1 MPSSW
6 ELHPVTL
13 GTIPILYCF
22 KQQPEA
28 TPSLAGGSR
37 RSKAEMAKVR
47 VLLDRNLSRNEHSV
61 QKSVKELRAEDID
74 SGNDPILIEQTPGYT
89 GQILKGSCK

>member
-1 MPSSW
+1 
-6 ELHPVTL
+6 
-13 GTIPILYCF
+13 
-22 KQQPEA
+22 
-28 TPSLAGGSR
+28 
-37 RSKAEMAKVR
+37 MAKVR

-61 QKSVKELRAEDID
+61 QKSLKELRAEDID